1 MRRLSPQSLWTA
13 RALRYARYSLGVRFL
28 VALALSALVWAGLT
42 IEEYPVATEP
52 FPGRLTVEPVGLD
65 TRRLVLVREIA
76 PVRVSVS
83 GPKVDLASLT
93 ADHFVAR
100 VDLTGLGAGQ
110 QQVDVD
116 VVVSNSQVE
125 VERITP
131 ANITVWLDPVVE
143 RQLRVNARIESDVA
157 TGYRA
162 NLSEITAEPADA
174 TVSGAS
180 SAVERVAR
188 VQAALSLEGATRDV
202 RVEGLLIPVDRQGVE
217 VEDVRVDPPTVLV
230 NVPVTRITGRK
241 RVPVV
246 PRIEGAVAPSFFIAR
261 IGVVPT
267 SVEIEGEPG
276 ALERVDAVETLPID
290 IADAR
295 GDVQREVGFDAP
307 EGITIRSDQPFAQVA
322 VVVEPLDET
331 TTIQVAVVL
340 TNLGSGLQA
349 IADQPFLQIVMSGPA
364 EVLQSLRG
372 GDILAE
378 VDLSNRAP
386 GLHQIQPAIAHPSP
400 DTLRIARVIPAVV
413 GVRIAPLEA
422 PSVTPAATAI
432 PGPGGA
438 VPTATPTPTPS
449 AG

>member
-1 MRRLSPQSLWTA
+1 MRRLSPQALWTA
-13 RALRYARYSLGVRFL
+13 RALRFARYSLGVRFL

-42 IEEYPVATEP
+42 IEENPVATEP
-52 FPGRLTVEPVGLD
+52 FPGRLIVEPVGLD
-65 TRRLVLVREIA
+65 TRSLVLVEGIA

-83 GPKVDLASLT
+83 GPKVNLASLT

-100 VDLTGLGAGQ
+100 VNLSQLSAGRH
-110 QQVDVD
+110 QVDVD
-116 VVVSNSQVE
+116 VVVSDSQVE
-125 VERITP
+125 VVRVTP
-131 ANITVWLDPVVE
+131 ENISVELDPVVE

-162 NLSEITAEPADA
+162 DLSGITAEPADA

-246 PRIEGAVAPSFFIAR
+246 PRIEGAVAPSFYIAR

-295 GDVQREVGFDAP
+295 SDVQREVGFEAP

-386 GLHQIQPAIAHPSP
+386 GLHQIRPVITNPAP
-400 DTLRIARVIPAVV
+400 DTLRMVQHTPAVV
-413 GVRIAPLEA
+413 DVRISPLEA
-422 PSVTPAATAI
+422 PSPAPAATAI

-438 VPTATPTPTPS
+438 VPAATPTPTQS